1 MTTLLFVGGLGPM
14 ELGLIAGVMIL
25 LFGASKLPSL
35 ARSMGSATGE
45 FKKGRQQV
53 EQELQDVQATAEA
66 ETAPAEPEPD
76 AEPTNA

>member
-25 LFGASKLPSL
+25 LFGASKLPTL

-53 EQELQDVQATAEA
+53 EQELQDVQETAEA
-66 ETAPAEPEPD
+66 ETTPVEPETD
-76 AEPTNA
+76 VEPTNA

>member
-1 MTTLLFVGGLGPM
+1 MTVPLFVGGLGPM

-25 LFGASKLPSL
+25 LFGASKLPTL

-53 EQELQDVQATAEA
+53 EEELRSAQEPATP
-66 ETAPAEPEPD
+66 ETAAEPDSEP
-76 AEPTNA
+76 EPTNA

>member
-1 MTTLLFVGGLGPM
+1 MTALLFVGGLGPM

-25 LFGASKLPSL
+25 LFGASKLPTL

-66 ETAPAEPEPD
+66 ETAPVEPETD